1 MYEAPTTTVRAAT
14 DSVRKKSMESQ
25 LDRANLRI
33 AALADEIERLHDEI
47 ATIKA
52 NVLEAINVGR

>member
-33 AALADEIERLHDEI
+33 AALTEENERLHDEI

-52 NVLEAINVGR
+52 NVLEAIK